1 MISIIV
7 PVYNAEKYLKKCIE
21 SILKQTYPAWELILV
36 DNGSQDNSF
45 RICQEYAKKDE
56 RITVLRQYQN
66 RGVSVARNLALE
78 KACGKYLTFLD
89 ADDWVKEDYLE
100 QLIKVQKKTGAD
112 MVVCQYE
119 KVYDA
124 DRNEPEMVDGECKE
138 TGTSGEGD
146 SKEKDASVIYEVK
159 EYALP
164 QYLEQCLLEGYTH
177 CWGVL
182 YKTAL
187 LEGIRFPAKITI
199 GEDALFLIDA
209 VLQAE
214 KIVVTEY
221 AGYQYYINESGAMKR
236 KFTPSYMDQITCWQ
250 QAMDK
255 LVEGYPNLKHK
266 LESILVV
273 STMLVVGKIAV
284 LDKSEQDKYLK
295 EQETCHNIVREL
307 GRKQAVRKYFPSG
320 YPLKVMLYDY
330 LPSVYLKLYGRWKNK

>member
-1 MISIIV
+1 MISVIV
-7 PVYNAEKYLKKCIE
+7 PVYNAEDYLKK
-21 SILKQTYPAWELILV
+21 SINSIINQTYPAWELILV
-36 DNGSQDNSF
+36 DNGSEDNSF
-45 RICQEYAKKDE
+45 RICQEYAKMDE
-56 RITVLRQYQN
+56 RIQVLHQYQN

-89 ADDWVKEDYLE
+89 ADDWVEPDYLE
-100 QLIKVQKKTGAD
+100 QLIKIQKETGGD
-112 MVVCQYE
+112 MVVCQYQ

-124 DRNEPEMVDGECKE
+124 DREGAAVSSEENGTGGEE
-138 TGTSGEGD
+138 TNRESYDPKAYTKAE
-146 SKEKDASVIYEVK
+146 
-159 EYALP
+159 
-164 QYLEQCLLEGYTH
+164 YLEQCLLEGYTH

-187 LEGIRFPAKITI
+187 LDGIRFPAKITI

-214 KIVVTEY
+214 KIVVTGY
-221 AGYQYYINESGAMKR
+221 AGYQYYINENGAMKR

-255 LVEGYPNLKHK
+255 LQGDYPKLKHK

-284 LDKSEQDKYLK
+284 LEKEEQDSYIREQELCHQIVRQYGRKPAIYKYL
-295 EQETCHNIVREL
+295 
-307 GRKQAVRKYFPSG
+307 PSG

-330 LPSVYLKLYGRWKNK
+330 LPEVYLKLYGRWKNK

>member
-7 PVYNAEKYLKKCIE
+7 PVFNAENYLAKSIE
-21 SILKQTYPAWELILV
+21 SVLNQTYPAWELILI
-36 DNGSQDNSF
+36 DNGSEDNSL

-56 RITVLRQYQN
+56 RIMVLHQYQN

-89 ADDWVKEDYLE
+89 ADDWLEEDYLE
-100 QLIKVQKKTGAD
+100 QLIGMQKKTDAD
-112 MVVCQYE
+112 MLVCQYE

-124 DRNEPEMVDGECKE
+124 DRDNTVDSLESS
-138 TGTSGEGD
+138 TGSSEEVSKSGT
-146 SKEKDASVIYEVK
+146 YEIK
-159 EYALP
+159 EYTVP
-164 QYLEQCLLEGYTH
+164 DYLEQCLLEGYTH

-187 LEGIRFPAKITI
+187 LDGIRFPAKITI

-214 KIVVTEY
+214 KIAVTRY
-221 AGYQYYINESGAMKR
+221 AGYKYYINENGAMNR

-255 LVEGYPNLKHK
+255 LVGNYPNLKDK

-284 LDKSEQDKYLK
+284 LDKAEQDSYSSEQEICHKIVK
-295 EQETCHNIVREL
+295 EY
-307 GRKQAVRKYFPSG
+307 GRKKEVRKLLPSG
-320 YPLKVMLYDY
+320 YPIKVMLYNY
-330 LPSVYLKLYGRWKNK
+330 LPGVYLKLYGRWKKK

>member
-7 PVYNAEKYLKKCIE
+7 PVFNAENYLGKSIE

-36 DNGSQDNSF
+36 DNGSEDNSF

-56 RITVLRQYQN
+56 RIMVLRQHQN

-89 ADDWVKEDYLE
+89 ADDWVAEDYLE
-100 QLIKVQKKTGAD
+100 QLIGIQKKTDAD
-112 MVVCQYE
+112 IVVCQYE

-124 DRNEPEMVDGECKE
+124 DRNEVNKNDTLTDALGN
-138 TGTSGEGD
+138 GEGSQKEAGATD
-146 SKEKDASVIYEVK
+146 SYEAK
-159 EYALP
+159 EYTLP
-164 QYLEQCLLEGYTH
+164 DYLEQCLLEGYTH

-187 LEGIRFPAKITI
+187 LDGIRFPAKITI

-209 VLQAE
+209 LLQAE
-214 KIVVTEY
+214 KIVVTGY
-221 AGYQYYINESGAMKR
+221 AGYKYYINENGAMKR
-236 KFTPSYMDQITCWQ
+236 KFTASYMDQITCWQ

-284 LDKSEQDKYLK
+284 LEKEEQDGYLK
-295 EQETCHNIVREL
+295 EQEICHKLVREY
-307 GRKQAVRKYFPSG
+307 GRKKEVRKFLPSG
-320 YPLKVMLYDY
+320 YPIKVMLYDY

>member
-1 MISIIV
+1 MEMISIIV
-7 PVYNAEKYLKKCIE
+7 PVFNAEDYLTKSIE
-21 SILKQTYPAWELILV
+21 SILKQTYPAWELILI
-36 DNGSQDNSF
+36 DNGSEDNSF

-56 RITVLRQYQN
+56 RIMVLRQHQN

-78 KACGKYLTFLD
+78 KAYGKYLTFLD
-89 ADDWVKEDYLE
+89 ADDWVAEDYLE
-100 QLIKVQKKTGAD
+100 QLVRIQKKTDAD

-124 DRNEPEMVDGECKE
+124 DRNESVIIGTDGWMENKE
-138 TGTSGEGD
+138 TVLEEAGSSVGE
-146 SKEKDASVIYEVK
+146 AK
-159 EYALP
+159 EYTLP
-164 QYLEQCLLEGYTH
+164 EYLEQCLLEGYTH

-209 VLQAE
+209 LLQAE
-214 KIVVTEY
+214 KIVVTGY
-221 AGYQYYINESGAMKR
+221 AGYKYYINENGAMKR

-255 LVEGYPNLKHK
+255 LIEGYPNLKHK

-284 LDKSEQDKYLK
+284 LEKEEQDEYLG
-295 EQETCHNIVREL
+295 EQETCHKLIREY
-307 GRKQAVRKYFPSG
+307 GRKKEVRKLLPSG
-320 YPLKVMLYDY
+320 YPIKVMLYDY

>member
-1 MISIIV
+1 MISVIV
-7 PVYNAEKYLKKCIE
+7 PVYNAEDYLKKSIE
-21 SILKQTYPAWELILV
+21 SIINQTYPVWELILI
-36 DNGSQDNSF
+36 DNGSEDNSF

-56 RITVLRQYQN
+56 RIQVLHQYQN

-89 ADDWVKEDYLE
+89 ADDWVEPDYLE
-100 QLIKVQKKTGAD
+100 QLIKIQKETDGD
-112 MVVCQYE
+112 MVVCQYQ

-124 DRNEPEMVDGECKE
+124 DRECAKDSSEENGTGGEETTWVRYEPKVYTKAE
-138 TGTSGEGD
+138 
-146 SKEKDASVIYEVK
+146 
-159 EYALP
+159 
-164 QYLEQCLLEGYTH
+164 YLEQCLLEGYTH

-187 LEGIRFPAKITI
+187 LDGIRFPSKLTI

-209 VLQAE
+209 VLRAE
-214 KIVVTEY
+214 KIVVTGY
-221 AGYQYYINESGAMKR
+221 AGYQYYINENGAMKR

-250 QAMDK
+250 QAMNK
-255 LVEGYPNLKHK
+255 LQGDYPKLKHK

-284 LDKSEQDKYLK
+284 LEKEEQDSYIR
-295 EQETCHNIVREL
+295 EQELCHQIVRQY
-307 GRKQAVRKYFPSG
+307 GRKPPVYKCLPSG

-330 LPSVYLKLYGRWKNK
+330 LPEVYLKLYGRWKNK